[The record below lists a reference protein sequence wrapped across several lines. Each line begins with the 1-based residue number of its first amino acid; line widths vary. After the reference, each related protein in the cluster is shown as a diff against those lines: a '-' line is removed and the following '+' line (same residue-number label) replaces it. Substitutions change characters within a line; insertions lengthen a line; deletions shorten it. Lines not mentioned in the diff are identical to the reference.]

1 MKRFNFEDNEEFPDE
16 RVPDL
21 EELTESEYEQL
32 VEHAEFV
39 DLKNLNLREFDL
51 NQKLVY
57 KAIKLCENNFLW
69 KFRTTKKKLL
79 LVKEAYEYLKAL
91 TNIRIEG

>member
-1 MKRFNFEDNEEFPDE
+1 MKRFNYNEDEFEDEH
-16 RVPDL
+16 VPDL
-21 EELTESEYEQL
+21 EELTESDYEQL

-57 KAIKLCENNFLW
+57 KAIKICENNFFW
-69 KFRTTKKKLL
+69 KFRSAKKKLS
-79 LVKEAYEYLKAL
+79 LVKDAYEFLKAL
-91 TNIRIEG
+91 TNVRIEE